1 MTSATR
7 QTGVLGQPAQKE
19 NSMRIIRGNDIEFI
33 PASHERPDEPGVLKR
48 VLVHAEDAIE
58 GRVQMVNWALL
69 PAGNS
74 FQAHYHE
81 DMQEIFILVQ
91 GSTRVSIG
99 EESGVLNT
107 GDAVFVPVAAVHT
120 MHNPHK
126 EDAAYIAIGITR
138 GQGGKTVVVEE

>member
-1 MTSATR
+1 MH
-7 QTGVLGQPAQKE
+7 
-19 NSMRIIRGNDIEFI
+19 IIRGSDIEFV

-48 VLVHAEDAIE
+48 VLVQAGDVIE
-58 GRVQMVNWALL
+58 GRMQMVNWAML

-91 GSTRVSIG
+91 GSTKISIG
-99 EESGVLNT
+99 DEEAELDT
-107 GDAVFVPVAAVHT
+107 GDAVFIPETAVHT
-120 MHNPHK
+120 MHNPHA

-138 GQGGKTVVVEE
+138 GRGGKTVVVED

>member
-1 MTSATR
+1 MH
-7 QTGVLGQPAQKE
+7 
-19 NSMRIIRGNDIEFI
+19 IIRGNDIDYI
-33 PASHERPDEPGVLKR
+33 PASHERPDEPGVLKK
-48 VLVHAEDAIE
+48 VLVQAADLID
-58 GRVQMVNWALL
+58 GRVQMINWALL

-91 GSTRVSIG
+91 GSTQISI
-99 EESGVLNT
+99 EDESAELNT

-120 MHNPHK
+120 MHNSHA
-126 EDAAYIAIGITR
+126 EDAAYIAIGITQ